1 MNGFSPQSHLLLTII
16 TPLVGALVAWTLGG
30 RGLAA
35 VRQSAAVS
43 AVATLALAG
52 WLVLRYLADPTASL
66 GIPFA
71 RIDVPWLTG
80 GVFDVRLSLGLD
92 GLSLWMFAL
101 SALLSV
107 TAVFVSWDAI
117 RERPVGFYALLLVL
131 ESAMLGVFAARDVL
145 LFYVFFEFTLVPL
158 FFLIGIWGHEERR
171 KAAVKFFVYTLAGS
185 LLTFLGL
192 LTIVLWNTF
201 HKGIVTFDIES
212 LTDATALHPLPMT
225 AEGGWLQMVVFLA
238 LLAGFA
244 VKVPIV
250 PLHTWLPLAHVEAP
264 TGGSVDLAGVL
275 LKIGIY
281 GFLRFSLPML
291 PEATAAAAPW
301 LFALGVAGIIYGALV
316 ALVQTDLKRLVA
328 YSSVSHMGYVV
339 MGLFALTPVAIEGA
353 NLQLVNHGLASAGL
367 FAIVGMLY
375 ERFHTRSIANLGGIA
390 AKAPWLTVF
399 FMLFT
404 FSSIGLPGLNGFVGE
419 FLILAG
425 SFQRAWGGVSPAW
438 QAWYLSLAVLAVVG
452 VVLGAW
458 YMLQAV
464 QRVFF
469 GPSREPPRHDGHAHG
484 HGAGHGHGHGHG
496 DSGERLDIRW
506 HEFAALA
513 PLAVFVVWI
522 GLSPGTFLK
531 PVSAAVRETTKD
543 AAAAFTARMEA
554 PTDAADVVGGPG
566 LVRGGLCRIDWTFAP
581 AVPAS
586 AHSMLTSLP
595 PSVAPLASKAVSPAP
610 ATPPDTRTP

>member
-1 MNGFSPQSHLLLTII
+1 MNGFSPAAHLLLTIL
-16 TPLVGALVAWTLGG
+16 TPLVGAVVAWALRS

-35 VRQSAAVS
+35 VRQSAAVTS
-43 AVATLALAG
+43 LAALGLAG
-52 WLVLRYLADPTASL
+52 WLVVRYLGDPAAIA

-80 GVFDVRLSLGLD
+80 GFFDVHLSLGLD
-92 GLSLWMFAL
+92 GLSLWMFGL
-101 SALLSV
+101 SALLTV
-107 TAVFVSWDAI
+107 TAVFVSWEAI
-117 RERPVGFYALLLVL
+117 TDRPVGFYALLLVL
-131 ESAMLGVFAARDVL
+131 ESAMLGVFAARDLL
-145 LFYVFFEFTLVPL
+145 LFYIFFEFTLVPL

-192 LTIVLWNTF
+192 LVIVLWAAAHSPTPV
-201 HKGIVTFDIES
+201 ITFDIER
-212 LTDATALHPLPMT
+212 LTDATILNPLPMT
-225 AEGGWLQMVVFLA
+225 AEGGWLQMIVFIA

-250 PLHTWLPLAHVEAP
+250 PFHTWLPLAHVEAP

-291 PEATAAAAPW
+291 PEATAVAAPW
-301 LFALGVAGIIYGALV
+301 LFGLGVTGIIYGALV

-339 MGLFALTPVAIEGA
+339 MGLFALTPLAVEGA
-353 NLQLVNHGLASAGL
+353 NLQLINHGLASAGL
-367 FAIVGMLY
+367 FAIVGMIY
-375 ERFHTRSIANLGGIA
+375 ERFHTRSIANLGGVA

-419 FLILAG
+419 FMILAG
-425 SFQRAWGGVSPAW
+425 SFQRAWSGVSPSW
-438 QAWYLSLAVLAVVG
+438 QTCYLVMSLMAVAG

-469 GPSREPPRHDGHAHG
+469 GPSREPPRHDKHGHADG
-484 HGAGHGHGHGHG
+484 
-496 DSGERLDIRW
+496 RLDLRW
-506 HEFAALA
+506 HEFVALA
-513 PLAVFVVWI
+513 PLAVFVFWI
-522 GLSPGTFLK
+522 GLVPQTFLA
-531 PVSAAVRETTKD
+531 PASAAVRGATD
-543 AAAAFTARMEA
+543 NAAAAFVARMASEPSA
-554 PTDAADVVGGPG
+554 DRIVHEPTTV
-566 LVRGGLCRIDWTFAP
+566 
-581 AVPAS
+581 
-586 AHSMLTSLP
+586 
-595 PSVAPLASKAVSPAP
+595 PLAS
-610 ATPPDTRTP
+610 TP